1 MKYQRCVCGINNRFT
16 KIYIKQEE
24 DEEDIWLVAQNY
36 LDALFDKISEASE
49 YDMKINKLRENRKP
63 WN

>member
-1 MKYQRCVCGINNRFT
+1 
-16 KIYIKQEE
+16 
-24 DEEDIWLVAQNY
+24 VAQNY